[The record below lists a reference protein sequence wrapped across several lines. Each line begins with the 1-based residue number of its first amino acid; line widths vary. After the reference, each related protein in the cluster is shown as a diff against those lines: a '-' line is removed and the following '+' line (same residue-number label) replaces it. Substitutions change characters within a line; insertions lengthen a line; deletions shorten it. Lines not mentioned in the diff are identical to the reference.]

1 MYPAVLSIVFE
12 QFVENQLF
20 RRFYYVGIF
29 PTLHKSV
36 RYKPSENW
44 SSEKLR
50 KGKCMRKGQN
60 VYKRKDGR
68 WEARII
74 TGRTAEGKILYKSL
88 YAPTCRQALQR
99 KKDYEIEMV
108 IHPLVVASP
117 VTFYEASLKW
127 ISENSADWK
136 HSTRMKY
143 QNYLE
148 RYIIPE
154 WGYRTI
160 TEIDEEL
167 YKNLILQLKNSL
179 SESSIQTVNTILKNC
194 LAQVPGSLHIVPKQK
209 KIKDNAKQ
217 IEVLTN
223 SESAVLVHSCMNSRD
238 TTALGILIALFEGI
252 RLGELCALRWRDI
265 DTEEGVLHIRHTLQ
279 RVQNLPEQVA
289 KLGKTRLLLDTP
301 KNHKERTI
309 PIHPQLRSWLEV
321 KKKLHSDADFVLSG
335 SLKPVEPRTMTS
347 RFKKF
352 CETHGLR
359 DFKFHTLRHTFA
371 TRCVE
376 SGMDIKVLSELL
388 GHSSVKITLDRYVH
402 PSMEYKKFQISSLCM
417 S

>member
-1 MYPAVLSIVFE
+1 M
-12 QFVENQLF
+12 
-20 RRFYYVGIF
+20 
-29 PTLHKSV
+29 K
-36 RYKPSENW
+36 
-44 SSEKLR
+44 
-50 KGKCMRKGQN
+50 KGQN

-88 YAPTCRQALQR
+88 YAPTCCQALQR

-108 IHPLVVASP
+108 IHPP
-117 VTFYEASLKW
+117 VTEDPITFYEASLKW

-148 RYIIPE
+148 RYIIPA

-194 LAQVPGSLHIVPKQK
+194 LAQAPGSLHIVPKQK
-209 KIKDNAKQ
+209 KIKDKAKQ

-223 SESAVLVHSCMNSRD
+223 SESAILVHSCMNNRD

-252 RLGELCALRWRDI
+252 RLGELCALRWQDI

-309 PIHPQLRSWLEV
+309 PIHPQLRSWLEE

-335 SLKPVEPRTMTS
+335 NLKPVEPRTMTS
-347 RFKKF
+347 WFKKF
-352 CETHGLR
+352 CKTHGLR
-359 DFKFHTLRHTFA
+359 DFKFHTLRHPY
-371 TRCVE
+371 
-376 SGMDIKVLSELL
+376 
-388 GHSSVKITLDRYVH
+388 VKPTT
-402 PSMEYKKFQISSLCM
+402 KKFITFFEAFRAAI
-417 S
+417 

>member
-1 MYPAVLSIVFE
+1 MYEERTECIQE
-12 QFVENQLF
+12 K
-20 RRFYYVGIF
+20 R
-29 PTLHKSV
+29 
-36 RYKPSENW
+36 W
-44 SSEKLR
+44 SLGSKNYHWSDC
-50 KGKCMRKGQN
+50 G
-60 VYKRKDGR
+60 RKDFIQ
-68 WEARII
+68 II
-74 TGRTAEGKILYKSL
+74 LCSDLLSG
-88 YAPTCRQALQR
+88 
-99 KKDYEIEMV
+99 
-108 IHPLVVASP
+108 
-117 VTFYEASLKW
+117 ASLKW

-148 RYIIPE
+148 RYIIPA

-194 LAQVPGSLHIVPKQK
+194 LAQASGSLHIVPKQK
-209 KIKDNAKQ
+209 KIKDKAKQ

-252 RLGELCALRWRDI
+252 RLGELCALRWQDI

-279 RVQNLPEQVA
+279 RVQNLPE
-289 KLGKTRLLLDTP
+289 
-301 KNHKERTI
+301 
-309 PIHPQLRSWLEV
+309 

-335 SLKPVEPRTMTS
+335 NLKPVEPRTMTS
-347 RFKKF
+347 WFKKF
-352 CETHGLR
+352 CKTHGLR

-371 TRCVE
+371 TRCIE

-402 PSMEYKKFQISSLCM
+402 PSMEYKKSQISSLCM